1 MTTPTGEMDV
11 YFGAN
16 VHIISFSPKKVIKKM
31 LENGK
36 KSSLRGVLW
45 QKNGS

>member
-1 MTTPTGEMDV
+1 MTTSSGEMDV

-31 LENGK
+31 LENPK
-36 KSSLRGVLW
+36 KSSIWGVL
-45 QKNGS
+45 G